1 MRRKWERLSNPQKDQ
16 IVKARNSGRSV
27 REVAVEF
34 GVSISTVA
42 LLCAKAKRTNEKN
55 VNGNEKDV
63 NECVDETGQYGLKSI
78 DLN

>member
-16 IVKARNSGRSV
+16 IVRARNSGRSV

-42 LLCAKAKRTNEKN
+42 LLCAKTKRT
-55 VNGNEKDV
+55 NEKDV
-63 NECVDETGQYGLKSI
+63 NECVDETGQYGLKSV